1 MSASG
6 RALGVL
12 DIDADFRQGVTVK
25 ADRRRKAGGTEP
37 EPEETEE
44 PETETEEP
52 PASESRRWVDAFA
65 QVQMVGRASPGTRM
79 VSVCDREGDIWDMFE
94 AQADDP
100 EAAGLLVR
108 SSASTRRSVIAGGKT
123 VDLRN
128 HMRSLTPV
136 GARTVTVT
144 ARGGLAGVR
153 GRKAKAPRAGR
164 TVDVE
169 LRVARVRLKAPGRS
183 RQTLPVTAV
192 LASERKAPGSSGRPL
207 HWLLLSTDA
216 APDIQGAQETVSRY
230 EARWSIEEYNK
241 VLKQGTRIEDR
252 RLGGA
257 DDLRRCL
264 AFDAVI
270 AWRVFDIQRAAK
282 AEPDRPALDFL
293 HEDELTALHIGMTDY
308 GFTDARPPPF
318 DGYTIRE
325 AAIDIGRYVGFIP
338 SKRQPLPGTEKLRTG
353 MKYLLQATGV
363 YRAMTGL
370 GYRREPEP
378 PP

>member
-1 MSASG
+1 MGKECHPGLPLIRWEMPAAAAWEKPPGSG
-6 RALGVL
+6 SINPTSYR
-12 DIDADFRQGVTVK
+12 
-25 ADRRRKAGGTEP
+25 
-37 EPEETEE
+37 
-44 PETETEEP
+44 
-52 PASESRRWVDAFA
+52 SRR
-65 QVQMVGRASPGTRM
+65 
-79 VSVCDREGDIWDMFE
+79 
-94 AQADDP
+94 
-100 EAAGLLVR
+100 
-108 SSASTRRSVIAGGKT
+108 
-123 VDLRN
+123 
-128 HMRSLTPV
+128 
-136 GARTVTVT
+136 
-144 ARGGLAGVR
+144 
-153 GRKAKAPRAGR
+153 
-164 TVDVE
+164 
-169 LRVARVRLKAPGRS
+169 
-183 RQTLPVTAV
+183 TLPVTAV

-293 HEDELTALHIGMTDY
+293 HEDGLTALHIGMTEC

-353 MKYLLQATGV
+353 TNTCSRRPASTG
-363 YRAMTGL
+363 
-370 GYRREPEP
+370 P
-378 PP
+378 